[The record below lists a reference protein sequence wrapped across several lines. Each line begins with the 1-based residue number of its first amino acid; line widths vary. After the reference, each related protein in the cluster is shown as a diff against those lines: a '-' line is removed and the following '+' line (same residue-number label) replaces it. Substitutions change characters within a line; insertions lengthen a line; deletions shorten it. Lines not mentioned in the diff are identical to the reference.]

1 MQKEMEERFKQNLSA
16 RKRYVTENAIKAM
29 AELGIQNNGLY

>member
-1 MQKEMEERFKQNLSA
+1 MEQRFKENLSA

-29 AELGIQNNGLY
+29 ADLGI